1 MATQKTFTDS
11 YASSLNEKVS
21 RGEDLQLYLN
31 SSFVYDESQTQWVGG
46 LVQPEELLDNMLKH
60 SDKSQD
66 LQAAITLYEGF
77 RQLRSVVASEKPF
90 WIYLGHADLY
100 PYMHKRFLNDV
111 TRLLQ
116 KDPTKPSVILNR
128 WFFPREFVRNHLAG
142 MWWDVKCTIDETDS
156 DPYVHTR
163 KLFKFYDM
171 RSINFANFK
180 MFRNKAQVKGILKCI
195 GEHPEIFDT
204 YSQDRVRY
212 VTKYFNRLGATK
224 QLIALPWEFF
234 YNTVESLLDEI
245 SKVTDSGKETIIDT
259 RTEKEKQLDTDWQN
273 EQEQK

>member
-21 RGEDLQLYLN
+21 RGEDLRLYLN
-31 SSFVYDESQTQWVGG
+31 KDFVFDESQTQWVGG
-46 LVQPEELLDNMLKH
+46 LVQPEGLLENMLKY

-66 LQAAITLYEGF
+66 LQAAITLYEGY
-77 RQLRSVVASEKPF
+77 RQLRPVVASEKPF
-90 WIYLGHADLY
+90 WIYLGHVDLY

-111 TRLLQ
+111 TRILQ
-116 KDPTKPSVILNR
+116 KDPTKSSAILNR

-156 DPYVHTR
+156 DPYIYTR
-163 KLFKFYDM
+163 TLFKYYDM
-171 RSINFANFK
+171 RSMNFANYK

-195 GEHPEIFDT
+195 GEHPDVFDP
-204 YSQDRVRY
+204 YWQQRIRF

-234 YNTVESLLDEI
+234 YDTVDSLLDEI

-259 RTEKEKQLDTDWQN
+259 RTEKEKQLDSDWET
-273 EQEQK
+273 EQ

>member
-11 YASSLNEKVS
+11 YASSLNEKVF
-21 RGEDLQLYLN
+21 RGEDLLLYLN
-31 SSFVYDESQTQWVGG
+31 NDFVFDESQTQWVGG
-46 LVQPEELLDNMLKH
+46 LVQPEGLLDNMLNY

-66 LQAAITLYEGF
+66 LQAAITLYESF
-77 RQLRSVVASEKPF
+77 RQLRPVVASEKPF
-90 WIYLGHADLY
+90 WIFLGHVDLY

-111 TRLLQ
+111 TRILQ
-116 KDPTKPSVILNR
+116 KEPTKSSAILNR

-156 DPYVHTR
+156 DPYIYT
-163 KLFKFYDM
+163 KTLFHYYDM

-180 MFRNKAQVKGILKCI
+180 MFRNKEQVKGILKCI
-195 GEHPEIFDT
+195 GEHPEVFDK

-224 QLIALPWEFF
+224 QLIALPWQFF
-234 YNTVESLLDEI
+234 YDTVESLLEEI
-245 SKVTDSGKETIIDT
+245 SKVTDSGNDTIIDT
-259 RTEKEKQLDTDWQN
+259 RTSREKQLDSDWET
-273 EQEQK
+273 EQ

>member
-31 SSFVYDESQTQWVGG
+31 NTFVYDESQTQWVGG
-46 LVQPEELLDNMLKH
+46 LVQPEELLDNMLKY

-111 TRLLQ
+111 MRLLQ
-116 KDPTKPSVILNR
+116 KDSTKPSVILNR

-156 DPYVHTR
+156 DPYVYTR
-163 KLFKFYDM
+163 TLFRYYDM

-245 SKVTDSGKETIIDT
+245 SQVTDSGKETIIDT

-273 EQEQK
+273 EQ

>member
-1 MATQKTFTDS
+1 MAIQKIFKEG
-11 YASSLNEKVS
+11 YASALNNKVS
-21 RGEDLQLYLN
+21 RGEELSLYLN
-31 SSFVYDESQTQWVGG
+31 KDFVYDESETDWVGG
-46 LVQPEELLDNMLKH
+46 LVQPEGLLDKMMSL

-66 LQAAITLYEGF
+66 FQAAITLYESF
-77 RQLRSVVASEKPF
+77 RQLRPVVASEKSF
-90 WIYLGHADLY
+90 WIYLGHVDLY
-100 PYMHKRFLNDV
+100 PYMHKRFLADV
-111 TRLLQ
+111 TRLLL

-156 DPYVHTR
+156 DPYIYTR
-163 KLFKFYDM
+163 TLFKYYDM

-180 MFRNKAQVKGILKCI
+180 MFRNKEQVKGILKCI
-195 GEHPEIFDT
+195 GEHPEIFDI
-204 YSQDRVRY
+204 YSQNRVRY

-245 SKVTDSGKETIIDT
+245 SQVTDSGKETIIDT

-273 EQEQK
+273 EQEQ

>member
-31 SSFVYDESQTQWVGG
+31 NTFVYDESQTQWVGG
-46 LVQPEELLDNMLKH
+46 LVQPEELLDNMLKY

-100 PYMHKRFLNDV
+100 PYMHMRFLNDV
-111 TRLLQ
+111 MRLLQ
-116 KDPTKPSVILNR
+116 KDSTKPSVILNR

-156 DPYVHTR
+156 DPYVYTR
-163 KLFKFYDM
+163 TLFRYYDM

-180 MFRNKAQVKGILKCI
+180 MFKNKAQVKGILKCI

-234 YNTVESLLDEI
+234 YNTVKSLLDEI

-259 RTEKEKQLDTDWQN
+259 RTEKEKQLDSDWET
-273 EQEQK
+273 EQQ

>member
-1 MATQKTFTDS
+1 MAIQKTFNDS
-11 YASSLNEKVS
+11 YAYSLNEKVA

-31 SSFVYDESQTQWVGG
+31 KDFTIDESQTQWVGG
-46 LVQPEELLDNMLKH
+46 LVQPEGLLDKMMALTN
-60 SDKSQD
+60 KSQD
-66 LQAAITLYEGF
+66 LDAAITLYESF
-77 RQLRSVVASEKPF
+77 RQLRPVVASEKTF
-90 WIYLGHADLY
+90 WIYLGHVDLY
-100 PYMHKRFLNDV
+100 PYMHQRFLTDV

-156 DPYVHTR
+156 NPYIYTR
-163 KLFKFYDM
+163 TLFKYYDM
-171 RSINFANFK
+171 RSMNFANYK

-195 GEHPEIFDT
+195 GEHPDIFDP
-204 YSQDRVRY
+204 YWQQRIRF

-245 SKVTDSGKETIIDT
+245 AQVTDSGKETIIDT
-259 RTEKEKQLDTDWQN
+259 RTEKERQLDSDWQN
-273 EQEQK
+273 EQE

>member
-1 MATQKTFTDS
+1 MAIQKIFKDG
-11 YASSLNEKVS
+11 YASALNNKVL
-21 RGEDLQLYLN
+21 RGEELNLYLN
-31 SSFVYDESQTQWVGG
+31 ADFVYDESETDWVGG
-46 LVQPEELLDNMLKH
+46 LVQPEGLLDKMMSL

-66 LQAAITLYEGF
+66 LQAAITLYENF
-77 RQLRSVVASEKPF
+77 RQLRPVVASEKPF

-156 DPYVHTR
+156 DPYIYTR
-163 KLFKFYDM
+163 TLFKYYDM
-171 RSINFANFK
+171 RSMNFANYK

-195 GEHPEIFDT
+195 GEHPEVFDGNW
-204 YSQDRVRY
+204 QIRIRHI
-212 VTKYFNRLGATK
+212 TKYFNRLGASK

-234 YNTVESLLDEI
+234 YNTVDSLLDEV
-245 SKVTDSGKETIIDT
+245 SQVFESGKETIIDT

-273 EQEQK
+273 EQE

>member
-1 MATQKTFTDS
+1 MAIQKIFKEG
-11 YASSLNEKVS
+11 YASVLNNKVS
-21 RGEDLQLYLN
+21 RGEELSLYLN
-31 SSFVYDESQTQWVGG
+31 NEFVYDESETDWVGG
-46 LVQPEELLDNMLKH
+46 LVQPEGLLDKMMAL

-66 LQAAITLYEGF
+66 FQAATTLYENF
-77 RQLRSVVASEKPF
+77 RELRSVVASEKPF

-156 DPYVHTR
+156 DPYIYTR
-163 KLFKFYDM
+163 TLFKYYDM
-171 RSINFANFK
+171 RSMNFANYK

-195 GEHPEIFDT
+195 GEHPEVFDGNW
-204 YSQDRVRY
+204 QIRIRH
-212 VTKYFNRLGATK
+212 VTKYFNRLGASK

-234 YNTVESLLDEI
+234 YNTVDSLLDEV
-245 SKVTDSGKETIIDT
+245 SQVFESGKETIIDT

-273 EQEQK
+273 EQE

>member
-1 MATQKTFTDS
+1 MAIQKIFTDG
-11 YASSLNEKVS
+11 YASTLTNKVS
-21 RGEDLQLYLN
+21 RGEELSLYLN
-31 SSFVYDESQTQWVGG
+31 KEFVFDESETGWVGG
-46 LVQPEELLDNMLKH
+46 LVQPEGLLDKMMDL

-66 LQAAITLYEGF
+66 LDAAITLYESF
-77 RQLRSVVASEKPF
+77 RQLRPVVASEKPF

-156 DPYVHTR
+156 DPYIYTR
-163 KLFKFYDM
+163 TLFKYYDM

-195 GEHPEIFDT
+195 GEHSEIFDT
-204 YSQDRVRY
+204 YSQDRIRY

-259 RTEKEKQLDTDWQN
+259 RTEKEKQLDSDWET
-273 EQEQK
+273 EQQ

>member
-1 MATQKTFTDS
+1 MAIQKIFKEG
-11 YASSLNEKVS
+11 YASALNNKVS
-21 RGEDLQLYLN
+21 RGEELSLYLN
-31 SSFVYDESQTQWVGG
+31 NEFVYDESETDWVGG
-46 LVQPEELLDNMLKH
+46 LVQPEGLLDKMMAL

-66 LQAAITLYEGF
+66 FQAATTLYESF
-77 RQLRSVVASEKPF
+77 RELRSVVASEKPF

-156 DPYVHTR
+156 DPYIYTR
-163 KLFKFYDM
+163 TLFKYYDM
-171 RSINFANFK
+171 RSMNFANYK

-195 GEHPEIFDT
+195 GEHPEVFDGNW
-204 YSQDRVRY
+204 QIRIRH
-212 VTKYFNRLGATK
+212 VTKYFNRLGASK

-234 YNTVESLLDEI
+234 YNTVDSLLDEV
-245 SKVTDSGKETIIDT
+245 SQVFESGKETIIDT

-273 EQEQK
+273 EQE

>member
-1 MATQKTFTDS
+1 MAIQKIFTDG
-11 YASSLNEKVS
+11 YASTLTNKVS
-21 RGEDLQLYLN
+21 RGEDLSLYLN
-31 SSFVYDESQTQWVGG
+31 KEFVFDESETGWVGG
-46 LVQPEELLDNMLKH
+46 LVQPEGLLDKMMDL

-66 LQAAITLYEGF
+66 LDAAITLYESF
-77 RQLRSVVASEKPF
+77 RQLRPVVASEKPF

-156 DPYVHTR
+156 DPYIYTR
-163 KLFKFYDM
+163 TLFKYYDM

-180 MFRNKAQVKGILKCI
+180 MFRNKPQVKGILKCI

-204 YSQDRVRY
+204 YSQDRIRY

-234 YNTVESLLDEI
+234 YNTVESLLGEI
-245 SKVTDSGKETIIDT
+245 NKVTDSGKETIIDT
-259 RTEKEKQLDTDWQN
+259 RTEKEKQLDSDWEK
-273 EQEQK
+273 EQ

>member
-11 YASSLNEKVS
+11 YTSSLNEKVS

-31 SSFVYDESQTQWVGG
+31 NSFVYDESQTQWVGG
-46 LVQPEELLDNMLKH
+46 LVQPEELLDNMLKY

-111 TRLLQ
+111 ARLLQ

-156 DPYVHTR
+156 DPYVYTR
-163 KLFKFYDM
+163 TLFHYYDM

-180 MFRNKAQVKGILKCI
+180 MFRNKAQVRGILKCI

-204 YSQDRVRY
+204 FSQDRIRY

-245 SKVTDSGKETIIDT
+245 SQVTDSGKETIIDT
-259 RTEKEKQLDTDWQN
+259 RTDKEKQLDTDWEN
-273 EQEQK
+273 EQ

>member
-31 SSFVYDESQTQWVGG
+31 NTFVYDESQTQWVGG
-46 LVQPEELLDNMLKH
+46 LVQPEELLDNMLKY

-111 TRLLQ
+111 MRLLQ
-116 KDPTKPSVILNR
+116 KDSTKPSVILNR

-156 DPYVHTR
+156 DPYVYTR
-163 KLFKFYDM
+163 TLFRYYDM

-234 YNTVESLLDEI
+234 YDTVESLLDEI
-245 SKVTDSGKETIIDT
+245 SQVTDSGKETIIDT
-259 RTEKEKQLDTDWQN
+259 RTEKEKQLDSDWET
-273 EQEQK
+273 EQEQ

>member
-21 RGEDLQLYLN
+21 RGEDLLLYLN
-31 SSFVYDESQTQWVGG
+31 NDFFFDESQTQWVGG
-46 LVQPEELLDNMLKH
+46 LVQPEGLLDNMLNY

-66 LQAAITLYEGF
+66 LQAAITLYESF
-77 RQLRSVVASEKPF
+77 RQLRPVVASEKPF
-90 WIYLGHADLY
+90 WIYLGHVDLY

-111 TRLLQ
+111 TRILQ
-116 KDPTKPSVILNR
+116 KDPTKSSAILNR

-156 DPYVHTR
+156 DPYIYT
-163 KLFKFYDM
+163 KTLFHYYDM

-180 MFRNKAQVKGILKCI
+180 MFRNKEQVKGILKCI
-195 GEHPEIFDT
+195 GEHPEVFDK

-224 QLIALPWEFF
+224 QLIALPWQFF
-234 YNTVESLLDEI
+234 YDTVESLLEEI
-245 SKVTDSGKETIIDT
+245 SKVTDSGNDTIIDT
-259 RTEKEKQLDTDWQN
+259 RTSREKQLDSDWET
-273 EQEQK
+273 EQ

>member
-11 YASSLNEKVS
+11 YAISLNEKVS
-21 RGEDLQLYLN
+21 RGEDLQLYLD
-31 SSFVYDESQTQWVGG
+31 STFVFDESQTRWVGG
-46 LVQPEELLDNMLKH
+46 LVQPEELLNEMLKH

-90 WIYLGHADLY
+90 WIYLGHVDLY

-142 MWWDVKCTIDETDS
+142 MWWDVKCTVDETDS
-156 DPYVHTR
+156 DPYVYTR
-163 KLFKFYDM
+163 TLFHYYDM

-234 YNTVESLLDEI
+234 YNTVESLLGEI

-259 RTEKEKQLDTDWQN
+259 RTEKEKQLDSDWQN
-273 EQEQK
+273 EQE

>member
-1 MATQKTFTDS
+1 MAIQKIFKEG
-11 YASSLNEKVS
+11 YASALNNKVS
-21 RGEDLQLYLN
+21 RGEELSLYLN
-31 SSFVYDESQTQWVGG
+31 ADFAYDESETDWVGG
-46 LVQPEELLDNMLKH
+46 LVQPEGLLDKMMAL

-66 LQAAITLYEGF
+66 FQAATTLYESF
-77 RQLRSVVASEKPF
+77 RELRPVVASEKPF

-100 PYMHKRFLNDV
+100 PYMHKRFQNDV

-156 DPYVHTR
+156 DPYIYTR
-163 KLFKFYDM
+163 TLFKYYDM

-180 MFRNKAQVKGILKCI
+180 MFRNKEQVKGILKCI
-195 GEHPEIFDT
+195 GEHPEIFDI
-204 YSQDRVRY
+204 YSQNRVRY
-212 VTKYFNRLGATK
+212 VTKYFNRLGGTK

-234 YNTVESLLDEI
+234 YNTVVSLLDEI
-245 SKVTDSGKETIIDT
+245 SQVTDSGKETIIDT

-273 EQEQK
+273 EQEQ

>member
-1 MATQKTFTDS
+1 MAIQKIFKEG
-11 YASSLNEKVS
+11 YASALNNKVS
-21 RGEDLQLYLN
+21 RGEELSLYLN
-31 SSFVYDESQTQWVGG
+31 NEFVYDESETDWVGG
-46 LVQPEELLDNMLKH
+46 LVQPEGLLDKMMAL

-66 LQAAITLYEGF
+66 FQAATTLYESF
-77 RQLRSVVASEKPF
+77 RELRPVVASEKPF

-100 PYMHKRFLNDV
+100 PYMHKRFQNDV

-156 DPYVHTR
+156 DPYIYTR
-163 KLFKFYDM
+163 TLFKYYDM
-171 RSINFANFK
+171 RSMNFANYK

-195 GEHPEIFDT
+195 GEHPEVFDGNW
-204 YSQDRVRY
+204 QIRIRH

-234 YNTVESLLDEI
+234 YNTVDSLLDEV
-245 SKVTDSGKETIIDT
+245 SQVFESGKETIIDT

-273 EQEQK
+273 EQE

>member
-1 MATQKTFTDS
+1 MAIQKIFKEG
-11 YASSLNEKVS
+11 YASALNNKVS
-21 RGEDLQLYLN
+21 RGEELSLYLN
-31 SSFVYDESQTQWVGG
+31 NEFVYDESETDWVGG
-46 LVQPEELLDNMLKH
+46 LVQPDGLLDKMIAL

-66 LQAAITLYEGF
+66 FQAATTLYESF
-77 RQLRSVVASEKPF
+77 RELRPVVASEKPF

-100 PYMHKRFLNDV
+100 SYMHKRFQNDV

-156 DPYVHTR
+156 DPYVYTR
-163 KLFKFYDM
+163 TLFHYYDM

-195 GEHPEIFDT
+195 GEHPEIFET
-204 YSQDRVRY
+204 HSKERIRY
-212 VTKYFNRLGATK
+212 ATKYFNRLGATK

-234 YNTVESLLDEI
+234 YNKLESILDEI
-245 SKVTDSGKETIIDT
+245 KIVTDSGKETIIDT
-259 RTEKEKQLDTDWQN
+259 RTEKEKQIDADWD
-273 EQEQK
+273 E

>member
-1 MATQKTFTDS
+1 MAIQKIFTDG
-11 YASSLNEKVS
+11 YASTLTNKVS
-21 RGEDLQLYLN
+21 RGEELSLYLN
-31 SSFVYDESQTQWVGG
+31 KEFVFDESETGWVGG
-46 LVQPEELLDNMLKH
+46 LVQPEGLLDKMMDL

-66 LQAAITLYEGF
+66 LDAAITLYESF
-77 RQLRSVVASEKPF
+77 RQLRPVVASEKPF

-116 KDPTKPSVILNR
+116 KDPNKPSVILNR

-156 DPYVHTR
+156 DPYIYTR
-163 KLFKFYDM
+163 TLFRYYDM
-171 RSINFANFK
+171 RSMNFANYK
-180 MFRNKAQVKGILKCI
+180 MFRNKEQVKGILKCI

-204 YSQDRVRY
+204 YPQDRIRY

-234 YNTVESLLDEI
+234 YNTVESLLNEV
-245 SKVTDSGKETIIDT
+245 SQVTDSGKETIIDT

-273 EQEQK
+273 EQE

>member
-1 MATQKTFTDS
+1 MAIQKIFKEG
-11 YASSLNEKVS
+11 YAGALNNKVS
-21 RGEDLQLYLN
+21 RGEELSLYLN
-31 SSFVYDESQTQWVGG
+31 KAFVYDESETDWVGG
-46 LVQPEELLDNMLKH
+46 LVQPEGLLDKMVSL

-66 LQAAITLYEGF
+66 FQAAITLYENY
-77 RQLRSVVASEKPF
+77 RQLSLVVASEKSF

-100 PYMHKRFLNDV
+100 LYMHKRFLNDV
-111 TRLLQ
+111 TRLLH

-142 MWWDVKCTIDETDS
+142 MWWDVNCTIDETNS
-156 DPYVHTR
+156 DPYINTR
-163 KLFKFYDM
+163 TLFKYYDM

-180 MFRNKAQVKGILKCI
+180 MFRNKEQVKGILKCI
-195 GEHPEIFDT
+195 GEHPEIFDI
-204 YSQDRVRY
+204 YSQNRVRY

-234 YNTVESLLDEI
+234 YNTVDSLLDE
-245 SKVTDSGKETIIDT
+245 VNQVFDSGKETIIDT

-273 EQEQK
+273 EQD

>member
-31 SSFVYDESQTQWVGG
+31 KSFVFDESQTQWVGG
-46 LVQPEELLDNMLKH
+46 LVQPEELLDNMLKY
-60 SDKSQD
+60 SEKSQD
-66 LQAAITLYEGF
+66 LLAAITLYEGF
-77 RQLRSVVASEKPF
+77 RQLRPVVASEKPF
-90 WIYLGHADLY
+90 WIYLGHSDLY

-156 DPYVHTR
+156 DPYIYTR
-163 KLFKFYDM
+163 TLFKYYDM

-180 MFRNKAQVKGILKCI
+180 MFRNKPQVKGILKCI
-195 GEHPEIFDT
+195 GEHPELFDT
-204 YSQDRVRY
+204 HSQDRIRY

-224 QLIALPWEFF
+224 QLIALTWEFF

-245 SKVTDSGKETIIDT
+245 SKVIDSGKETIIDT
-259 RTEKEKQLDTDWQN
+259 RTEKEKQLDSDWQN
-273 EQEQK
+273 EQE

>member
-11 YASSLNEKVS
+11 YARTLNDKVS

-31 SSFVYDESQTQWVGG
+31 NTFVFDESQTQWVGR
-46 LVQPEELLDNMLKH
+46 LVQPDGLLDNMLNH

-66 LQAAITLYEGF
+66 FLAAITLYEGY
-77 RQLRSVVASEKPF
+77 RQLCPVLASEKPF
-90 WIYLGHADLY
+90 WIYLGHVDLY

-111 TRLLQ
+111 TRILQ
-116 KDPTKPSVILNR
+116 KDPTKSSAILNR

-156 DPYVHTR
+156 DPYIYTR
-163 KLFKFYDM
+163 ILFNYYDM

-195 GEHPEIFDT
+195 GEHPEIFNT
-204 YSQDRVRY
+204 YSQDRIRY

-224 QLIALPWEFF
+224 QLIVLPWNFF

-245 SKVTDSGKETIIDT
+245 SIVTDSGKETIIDT
-259 RTEKEKQLDTDWQN
+259 RTAKEKQLDSDWEK
-273 EQEQK
+273 EQE

>member
-21 RGEDLQLYLN
+21 RGEDLQLYLD
-31 SSFVYDESQTQWVGG
+31 STFMFDESQTRWVGG
-46 LVQPEELLDNMLKH
+46 LVQPEELLDKILKH

-90 WIYLGHADLY
+90 WIYLGHVDLY

-156 DPYVHTR
+156 DPYIYTR
-163 KLFKFYDM
+163 TLFRYYDM
-171 RSINFANFK
+171 RSMNFANYK
-180 MFRNKAQVKGILKCI
+180 MFRNKSQVKGILKCI

-204 YSQDRVRY
+204 YSQDRIRY

-234 YNTVESLLDEI
+234 YNTIDSLLDEV
-245 SKVTDSGKETIIDT
+245 SQVFDSGKETIIDT

-273 EQEQK
+273 EQE